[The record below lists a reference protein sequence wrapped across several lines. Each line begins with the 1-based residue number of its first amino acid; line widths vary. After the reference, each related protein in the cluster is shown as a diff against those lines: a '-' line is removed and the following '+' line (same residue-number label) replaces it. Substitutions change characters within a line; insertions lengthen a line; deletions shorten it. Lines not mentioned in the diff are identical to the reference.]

1 MIGADT
7 PATYAGRGWLVLAVA
22 GLSYWFWLGFPFA
35 NHNESYAWVAQFQSM
50 DFGAA
55 LTHHLIGVANVR
67 PLGTGLA
74 WLAYRASHGSI
85 LPVEILNYILAVAAW
100 ALLASWH
107 PRRRVFALAALGV
120 GAVLFSGYVYLF
132 HLHGIFYSPLLV
144 LIAVLLTQSAPQI
157 SNRRTGTLFLGALA
171 AALFHPFALP
181 LFAAWLFG
189 AWLER
194 RAPAVTVASL
204 LGVSAVI
211 TRLLLSGAKS
221 LPFGPGTWSGLL
233 VSYRMVEIHPA
244 VTAFTLVLVAATALT
259 TRLPG
264 LARGLLAAAL
274 VVLGGVLAARTGS
287 ALPAWIL
294 ACLLKLAIERRWSW
308 AGMLALA
315 AIFPIAYP
323 TGSPTY
329 TVPAWMICAAT
340 LALGADRLEH
350 ALAHLPR
357 IAPWTATGLIV
368 AAVLALRLDYRVPV
382 LAGLYRPLAAERE
395 RTYQLEGVIDWALLS
410 DRRENPIVLYREARS
425 PSEASNA
432 IERTHRPPTQQ
443 AHLDRYMAERRP
455 GPGTG
460 SSRLLVTFGG
470 EALPEG
476 ELVYGSGSRY
486 AGQVRVYQVRGT
498 DRPRPP

>member
-7 PATYAGRGWLVLAVA
+7 PGYAGRGWLVLAVA
-22 GLSYWFWLGFPFA
+22 GLSYWFWLGYPFA
-35 NHNESYAWVAQFQSM
+35 NHNESYAWVAQFRTM

-74 WLAYRASHGSI
+74 WLAYRVSNGSI
-85 LPVEILNYILAVAAW
+85 LPVEILNYVLAVVAW
-100 ALLASWH
+100 GLLASRH
-107 PRRRVFALAALGV
+107 PRRRAFALAALGV

-144 LIAVLLTQSAPQI
+144 LIAVLLTQPEAALT
-157 SNRRTGTLFLGALA
+157 NRRVGALFFGALA

-181 LFAAWLFG
+181 VFAGWLFG

-194 RAPAVTVASL
+194 RVPAVMVASL
-204 LGVSAVI
+204 LGASAAI
-211 TRLLLSGAKS
+211 TKLLLSGAKS
-221 LPFGPGTWSGLL
+221 LPFGPGSWTGLL

-244 VTAFTLVLVAATALT
+244 VTAFTLVLIAATALT
-259 TRLPG
+259 THLRT
-264 LARGLLAAAL
+264 LARWLLAAAL
-274 VVLGGVLAARTGS
+274 MALGWALAARTGS
-287 ALPAWIL
+287 ALPVWIL
-294 ACLLKLAIERRWSW
+294 ACLVKLAIERRWSW

-357 IAPWTATGLIV
+357 IAPWTAAGLVV

-395 RTYQLEGVIDWALLS
+395 RTYQLEDVIDWALLS
-410 DRRENPIVLYREARS
+410 DRRENPLVLYREARS
-425 PSEASNA
+425 PSEAANA
-432 IERTHRPPTQQ
+432 VERIHRPPTQQ
-443 AHLDRYMAERRP
+443 AHLDRYMAERRH

-470 EALPEG
+470 EAVPEG
-476 ELVYGSGSRY
+476 ELVYGSGSKY

-498 DRPRPP
+498 RRAASP

>member
-7 PATYAGRGWLVLAVA
+7 PARYAGRGWLVLAVA
-22 GLSYWFWLGFPFA
+22 GFSYWFWLGFPFA
-35 NHNESYAWVAQFQSM
+35 NHNESYAWVAQFRAM

-74 WLAYRASHGSI
+74 WLAYRVSNGSI
-85 LPVEILNYILAVAAW
+85 LPVEILNYALAVVAW
-100 ALLASWH
+100 AFLASRH
-107 PRRRVFALAALGV
+107 PRRRAFALAALGV

-132 HLHGIFYSPLLV
+132 HLHGIFYSPLL
-144 LIAVLLTQSAPQI
+144 LLVAALLSQPDGALT
-157 SNRRTGTLFLGALA
+157 NRRIGALSLGALA

-181 LFAAWLFG
+181 VFAAWLFG

-204 LGVSAVI
+204 LGASAAI
-211 TRLLLSGAKS
+211 TKLLLSGAKS
-221 LPFGPGTWSGLL
+221 LPFGHETWSGLL

-244 VTAFTLVLVAATALT
+244 VTAFTLVLIVGTALT
-259 TRLPG
+259 TRVPWRWLYAAVLVAAGSG
-264 LARGLLAAAL
+264 LARA
-274 VVLGGVLAARTGS
+274 TGS
-287 ALPAWIL
+287 ALPVWIL
-294 ACLLKLAIERRWSW
+294 ACLVKLAVERRWSW

-340 LALGADRLEH
+340 LGLGADRLEH

-357 IAPWTATGLIV
+357 IAPWTATGLVV

-395 RTYQLEGVIDWALLS
+395 RTYQLEDVIDWALLS
-410 DRRENPIVLYREARS
+410 DRRENPLVLYREARS
-425 PSEASNA
+425 PSEAQNA
-432 IERTHRPPTQQ
+432 VERYHRPPTQQ

-470 EALPEG
+470 EAVPDG

-498 DRPRPP
+498 HRAAAP